1 MWTAAAA
8 AAAED
13 KQVKSSH
20 NKNAMRTMAAAVLLN
35 ERLNRCNSA
44 TVLDYASLLASFLR
58 FCIVKHLLDFTT
70 PHTML
75 EHV

>member
-1 MWTAAAA
+1 MLTYFSTNKGTMWTAAAAA

-20 NKNAMRTMAAAVLLN
+20 NKIAMRTMAAAVLLN

-44 TVLDYASLLASFLR
+44 TVLD
-58 FCIVKHLLDFTT
+58 
-70 PHTML
+70 
-75 EHV
+75 